1 MSNVTQ
7 NRPLSPHLS
16 IYKQIP
22 TMMMSIM
29 HRFTGMA
36 LYAGTLL
43 VAWWLVAAASGE
55 AYFDWVNSI
64 FGSLLGRLVLLGYT
78 WALIH
83 HMLGGIKHLAWD
95 MGYGFEKE
103 FSTKVARLQVVASVV
118 LTLALW
124 IIGYMAR

>member
-55 AYFDWVNSI
+55 AYFDWVNAI

-103 FSTKVARLQVVASVV
+103 FSTKVARLQIVASVV